1 VLADEDYRGNVGVI
15 LFNHSDAAFPG
26 EFLDSP
32 QNNWHRCG

>member
-1 VLADEDYRGNVGVI
+1 MLADEDYRGNVGVI